1 MEFMEREMNGLK
13 LIAGNSNMALA
24 EKIAEKLG
32 TGLCDI
38 DLDRFGDG
46 EIRAKI
52 NENIRGVDVF
62 IIQSTNPP
70 AENLME
76 LLILNDTC
84 FRASAERIT
93 DVIPYYGYARQDR
106 KDQPRVPITAKLA
119 AKLVEVSGA
128 NRVLTMDLHSAQ
140 IQGFFDIQA
149 DNLFAAPV
157 LLDYIKDKEIKNLT
171 IVSPDV
177 GSVKMGRAFAK
188 RLNAELAIVDKRR
201 SEKDKTQV
209 MNVIGDVSGRNVVIL
224 DDMISSGSTLLLA
237 AKELERR
244 GAASVMACATHP
256 VLSGD
261 ACANIMKSS
270 LSEVIVTNTLP
281 FDTNRCPKVRV
292 LDVSGILAET
302 IHRIHSNESV
312 STLFV

>member
-1 MEFMEREMNGLK
+1 MNGLK
-13 LIAGNSNMALA
+13 LIAGSSNMDLA
-24 EKIAEKLG
+24 ERIARYLRVE
-32 TGLCDI
+32 LCDI
-38 DLDRFGDG
+38 ELDRFGDG

-93 DVIPYYGYARQDR
+93 NVIPYYGYARQDR
-106 KDQPRVPITAKLA
+106 KDQPRVPIS
-119 AKLVEVSGA
+119 AKLVAKLIDVSGA
-128 NRVLTMDLHSAQ
+128 NRVITMDLHSAQ
-140 IQGFFDIQA
+140 IQGFFDVQA

-157 LLDYIKDKEIKNLT
+157 LLDYIRSKRIPDLT

-188 RLNAELAIVDKRR
+188 RLAAELAIVDKRR
-201 SEKDKTQV
+201 SEKDRTEV
-209 MNVIGDVSGRNVVIL
+209 LTIIGDVKGRNVVIL
-224 DDMISSGSTLLLA
+224 DDMIASGGTLLNAA
-237 AKELERR
+237 AKLKEK
-244 GAASVMACATHP
+244 GAASIMACATHP
-256 VLSGD
+256 VFSGN
-261 ACANIMKSS
+261 ACENLMKSQV
-270 LSEVIVTNTLP
+270 SEVVVTNTLP
-281 FDTNRCPKVRV
+281 FDPSCCPKVKV
-292 LDVSGILAET
+292 LDVSGILGEA

>member
-1 MEFMEREMNGLK
+1 MNGLK
-13 LIAGNSNMALA
+13 LIAGNSNPELA
-24 EKIAEKLG
+24 KKIAGYLEVE
-32 TGLCDI
+32 LCTI
-38 DLDRFGDG
+38 ELDRFGDG

-93 DVIPYYGYARQDR
+93 NVIPYYGYARQDR
-106 KDQPRVPITAKLA
+106 KDQPRVPITAKLVA
-119 AKLVEVSGA
+119 RLIDVSGA
-128 NRVLTMDLHSAQ
+128 NRVITMDLHSAQ
-140 IQGFFDIQA
+140 IQGFFDVQA

-157 LLDYIKDKEIKNLT
+157 MLEYMKSRRPDNLT
-171 IVSPDV
+171 IVSPDM

-188 RLNAELAIVDKRR
+188 RLSAELAIVDKRR
-201 SEKDKTQV
+201 SEKDKTEV
-209 MNVIGDVSGRNVVIL
+209 LTIIGDVKGRNVVIL
-224 DDMISSGSTLLLA
+224 DDMIASGGTLLNAA
-237 AKELERR
+237 AKLQEK
-244 GAASVMACATHP
+244 GAASIMACATHA
-256 VLSGD
+256 VFSGK
-261 ACANIMKSS
+261 ACENIMKSV

-281 FDTNRCPKVRV
+281 FDTNRCPKVKV
-292 LDVSGILAET
+292 LDVSGILGEA

>member
-1 MEFMEREMNGLK
+1 MNGLK
-13 LIAGNSNMALA
+13 IIAGSSNPSLA
-24 EKIAEKLG
+24 EKIAANLG
-32 TGLCDI
+32 VSLCEI
-38 DLDRFGDG
+38 ELDRFGDG

-93 DVIPYYGYARQDR
+93 NVIPYYGYARQDR
-106 KDQPRVPITAKLA
+106 KDQPRVPITAKLV
-119 AKLVEVSGA
+119 AKLIDVSGA

-157 LLDYIKDKEIKNLT
+157 LLDYIKEKNIENLT

-177 GSVKMGRAFAK
+177 GSVKMGRAFAR

-201 SEKDKTQV
+201 SEKDKTEV
-209 MNVIGDVSGRNVVIL
+209 MNVIGDVSGRNIVIL
-224 DDMISSGSTLLLA
+224 DDMISSGSTLVHA
-237 AKELERR
+237 ARELDRR

-256 VLSGD
+256 VFSAD
-261 ACANIMKSS
+261 ACANVMKSS

-281 FDTNRCPKVRV
+281 FDTNRCRKVKV

>member
-1 MEFMEREMNGLK
+1 MNGLK
-13 LIAGNSNMALA
+13 LIAGNSNRNLA
-24 EKIAEKLG
+24 ERIAAYLG
-32 TGLCDI
+32 VTLCDI

-62 IIQSTNPP
+62 IVQSTNPP

-93 DVIPYYGYARQDR
+93 NVIPYYGYARQDR

-119 AKLVEVSGA
+119 AKLIDVSGA
-128 NRVLTMDLHSAQ
+128 NRVITMDLHSAQ
-140 IQGFFDIQA
+140 IQGFFDVQA

-157 LLDYIKDKEIKNLT
+157 LLDYIKSKKMEKLT

-188 RLNAELAIVDKRR
+188 RLHAELAIVDKRR
-201 SEKDKTQV
+201 SEKDKSEVLTI
-209 MNVIGDVSGRNVVIL
+209 IGDVNGRNVVML
-224 DDMISSGSTLLLA
+224 DDMIASGGTLLNAA
-237 AKELERR
+237 AKLREK

-256 VLSGD
+256 VFSGD
-261 ACANIMKSS
+261 ACKKIMDSE
-270 LSEVIVTNTLP
+270 LSEVVVTNTLP
-281 FDTNRCPKVRV
+281 FDSNRCAKVKV
-292 LDVSGILAET
+292 LDVSGILGEA

>member
-1 MEFMEREMNGLK
+1 MNRLK
-13 LIAGNSNMALA
+13 LIAGGSNKVLA
-24 EKIAEKLG
+24 EKIADYLG
-32 TGLCDI
+32 VELCAVE
-38 DLDRFGDG
+38 LSRFGDG

-84 FRASAERIT
+84 YRASAERIT

-106 KDQPRVPITAKLA
+106 KDQPRVPITAKLVA
-119 AKLVEVSGA
+119 QLIDVSGA

-149 DNLFAAPV
+149 DNLFASPV
-157 LLDYIKDKEIKNLT
+157 MLEHIKARNIPNLL

-177 GSVKMGRAFAK
+177 GSLKMGRAFAK
-188 RLNAELAIVDKRR
+188 RLGAELAVVDKRR
-201 SEKDKTQV
+201 SAVDKTEV

-224 DDMISSGSTLLLA
+224 DDMISSGSTLLQA
-237 AKELERR
+237 ATVIMKR
-244 GAASVMACATHP
+244 GAKSIIACATHP
-256 VLSGD
+256 VFSGD
-261 ACANIMKSS
+261 ACNKFMDSPI
-270 LSEVIVTNTLP
+270 SEVIVTNTLP
-281 FDTNRCPKVRV
+281 FDVNCCAKVKV
-292 LDVSGILAET
+292 VDVSGILGEA

>member
-1 MEFMEREMNGLK
+1 MK
-13 LIAGNSNMALA
+13 LIGGGSNADLA
-24 EKIAEKLG
+24 EKIARYLG
-32 TGLCDI
+32 VKLCDI

-93 DVIPYYGYARQDR
+93 NVIPYYGYARQDR
-106 KDQPRVPITAKLA
+106 KDQPRVPIS
-119 AKLVEVSGA
+119 AKLVARLIDVSGA
-128 NRVLTMDLHSAQ
+128 NRVITMDLHSAQ
-140 IQGFFDIQA
+140 IQGFFDVQA

-157 LLDYIKDKEIKNLT
+157 LLDYIRSKAIPDLT

-201 SEKDKTQV
+201 SEKDKTEV
-209 MNVIGDVSGRNVVIL
+209 LTIIGDVKGRNVVIL
-224 DDMISSGSTLLLA
+224 DDMISSGGTLLN
-237 AKELERR
+237 
-244 GAASVMACATHP
+244 AASKLKEKGADTIVACATHP
-256 VLSGD
+256 VFSGK
-261 ACANIMKSS
+261 ACENIMKSQV
-270 LSEVIVTNTLP
+270 SEVVVTNTLP
-281 FDTNRCPKVRV
+281 FDTSCCPKVKV
-292 LDVSGILAET
+292 LDVSRILGEA

>member
-1 MEFMEREMNGLK
+1 MNGLK
-13 LIAGNSNMALA
+13 LIAGNSNPSLA
-24 EKIAEKLG
+24 EKIAANLG
-32 TGLCDI
+32 VSLCEI
-38 DLDRFGDG
+38 EIDRFGDG

-93 DVIPYYGYARQDR
+93 NVIPYYGYARQDR
-106 KDQPRVPITAKLA
+106 KDQPRVPITAKLV
-119 AKLVEVSGA
+119 AKLIDVSGA

-157 LLDYIKDKEIKNLT
+157 LLDYIKEKNIENLT

-177 GSVKMGRAFAK
+177 GSVKMGRAFAR

-201 SEKDKTQV
+201 SEKDKTEV
-209 MNVIGDVSGRNVVIL
+209 MNVIGDVSGRNIVIL
-224 DDMISSGSTLLLA
+224 DDMISSGSTLVHA
-237 AKELERR
+237 ARELDRR

-256 VLSGD
+256 VFSAD
-261 ACANIMKSS
+261 ACANVMKSS

-281 FDTNRCPKVRV
+281 FDTNRCPKVKV